1 MSNAELSPLKADLNI
16 NAALAQPVID
26 VIPHFGC
33 GLWEPNWSFDLYHG
47 GHAGTGLSDHST
59 DSMRSGFST

>member
-1 MSNAELSPLKADLNI
+1 MSNAELSPLKAGLNT
-16 NAALAQPVID
+16 NAALARPGID
-26 VIPHFGC
+26 VIPRFGC
-33 GLWEPNWSFDLYHG
+33 GVRGLNWSFDLYHG